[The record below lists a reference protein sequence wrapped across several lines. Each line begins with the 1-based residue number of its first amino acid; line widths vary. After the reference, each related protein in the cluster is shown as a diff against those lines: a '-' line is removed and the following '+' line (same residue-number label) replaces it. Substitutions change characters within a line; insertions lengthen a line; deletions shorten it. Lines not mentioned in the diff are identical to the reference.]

1 MPEAATDIALV
12 RRANVQALYREFAA
26 RALGSSPSGAV
37 PPRAHGLE
45 QAFAREMEIS
55 PSMWSMIKSSRPI
68 GDKLARQI
76 ESHAGRPEGWLDL
89 QHEESAAE
97 DAALERLVGQIRAAW
112 SGLNAQGR
120 RELRRSVR
128 EVVDNQALQRK

>member
-1 MPEAATDIALV
+1 MSEAPHDMSLV

-26 RALGSSPSGAV
+26 RALGGSPEGSE
-37 PPRAHGLE
+37 PPRAVGLE
-45 QAFAREMEIS
+45 QAFARAMEIS

-76 ESHAGRPEGWLDL
+76 ESHASKPEGWLDVP
-89 QHEESAAE
+89 HEDSAAE
-97 DAALERLVGQIRAAW
+97 DAALERLVDQVRAAW

-128 EVVDNQALQRK
+128 AMLEDLSLKRK